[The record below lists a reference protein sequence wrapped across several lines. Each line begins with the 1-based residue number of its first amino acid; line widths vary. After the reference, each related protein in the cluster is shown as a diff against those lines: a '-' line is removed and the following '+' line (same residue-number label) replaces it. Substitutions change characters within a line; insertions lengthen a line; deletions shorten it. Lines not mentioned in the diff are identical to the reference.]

1 MFRTGAPMAGNSA
14 RGLLKSMAI
23 IGSAQAVRILITI
36 LRAKLVAL
44 LLGPAGIGLLSVFNN
59 LREMG
64 SMGAGLGL
72 GASGVR
78 EIAGARGDEEVLS
91 RVRRV
96 LFGALVLQ
104 GAIAMGL
111 IWLGREVLARWLLDS
126 TDHAT
131 EVGLVGIAVFL
142 FLISGSQTAL
152 LQGLRRIGDLGR
164 VTIYG
169 TALGSAGGLAAVWVY
184 GQAGLIWLILLPPA
198 ASILVAWL
206 YTRRLPPPAAG
217 PMTPRQIWQAWRP
230 MVRLGVVFT
239 LGSLATTGTLLLVRA
254 RITQDL
260 GLEAAGQFAAAW
272 SVTMIYVGFL
282 LQAMGADYFPR
293 LTEVIKDRDAAN
305 ALMNDQMQLA
315 LALGGPLLLVLIGG
329 APWLI
334 RLLYSAEFDQ
344 AATLLQWQTVGNVFK
359 LASWSLGFAF
369 VAAARSGLFLATE
382 LLFNVLFLPMI
393 WFGLPV
399 LGLEV
404 TGVAFL
410 LAYVI
415 YLAVLAILVRRLHGF
430 RWQGLSLRLVGIH
443 AALALGLLALA
454 LNAPL
459 IGAAAG
465 MVLGLGTAFVGGH
478 VVITKI
484 GPRGRLVG
492 RLAALYRMLGWPID
506 PGR

>member
-1 MFRTGAPMAGNSA
+1 MSA

-23 IGSAQAVRILITI
+23 IGSAQAVRIVISI
-36 LRAKLVAL
+36 VQAKVVAI
-44 LLGPAGIGLLSVFNN
+44 LLGPAGTGFLSVLNN

-64 SMGAGLGL
+64 SMAAGLGL
-72 GASGVR
+72 SSSGIR
-78 EIAGARGDEEVLS
+78 EIAAARGEEAALS

-96 LFGALVLQ
+96 LLGALVLQ
-104 GAIAMGL
+104 GIIAMGL
-111 IWLGREVLARWLLDS
+111 IWLARAPLSRWLLDS

-131 EVGLVGIAVFL
+131 EVGLVGVAVFL
-142 FLISGSQTAL
+142 FLVAGSQAAL
-152 LQGLRRIGDLGR
+152 LQGLRRIADLGR
-164 VTIYG
+164 VTVYS

-184 GQAGLIWLILLPPA
+184 GQAGLIWLILLPPL
-198 ASILVAWL
+198 ASIGIAWR
-206 YTRRLPPPAAG
+206 YTSRLPKPTAA
-217 PMTPRQIWQAWRP
+217 PMTPRQIWLAWRP
-230 MVRLGVVFT
+230 MVKLGVVFT
-239 LGSLATTGTLLLVRA
+239 LGALATTATLLLVRA

-293 LTEVIKDRDAAN
+293 LTEVIRDREAAN

-315 LALGGPLLLVLIGG
+315 LALGGPLLLVMIGS

-359 LASWSLGFAF
+359 LASWALAFAI
-369 VAAARSGLFLATE
+369 VASARSGVFLITE

-404 TGVAFL
+404 AGVAFL

-415 YLAVLAILVRRLHGF
+415 YFTVIAILVRRLHGF
-430 RWQGLSLRLVGIH
+430 RWQGLSLRLVGTH
-443 AALALGLLALA
+443 AALALALLALSLA
-454 LNAPL
+454 LPL
-459 IGAAAG
+459 AGAVTSVMLG
-465 MVLGLGTAFVGGH
+465 MGTAFVGGH
-478 VVITKI
+478 VVIAKI
-484 GPRGRLVG
+484 GPHGRLVSKVA
-492 RLAALYRMLGWPID
+492 RIYEWLGWPIRD
-506 PGR
+506 VR